1 MYKTKY
7 NDYFGENIQLFTA
20 TDFIARFYRTIKS
33 SSSQYTFH
41 LNINILYVIM
51 ASIPAEVEVRPQK
64 MAASISSAGEPDQK
78 KNQRKNPKKIPLKL
92 YLKRSLNRPG
102 PD

>member
-1 MYKTKY
+1 
-7 NDYFGENIQLFTA
+7 
-20 TDFIARFYRTIKS
+20 
-33 SSSQYTFH
+33 
-41 LNINILYVIM
+41 M
-51 ASIPAEVEVRPQK
+51 ASIPVEVEGRPQK

-78 KNQRKNPKKIPLKL
+78 KNQRKNQKNIRLKL